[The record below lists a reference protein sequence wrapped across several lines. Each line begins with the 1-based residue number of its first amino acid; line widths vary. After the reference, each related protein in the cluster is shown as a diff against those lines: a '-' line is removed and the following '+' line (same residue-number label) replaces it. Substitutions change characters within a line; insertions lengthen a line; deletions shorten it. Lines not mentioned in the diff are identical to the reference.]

1 MKKNLPYA
9 LIVALGVVV
18 DQITKAIITAEIPHL
33 GTRPVIP
40 GFFSLTLVHNR
51 GAIFG
56 LGSRTS
62 NPVLTVLLMAAAL
75 AALGL
80 VIYYFFKT
88 PSDERL
94 TKVSLSLILAGALG
108 NQIDRLIRGYVVDFL
123 DFYVKSQHWPFFNVA
138 DLCIS
143 VGAVLLLI
151 SLIRRKPACTPSSS
165 NSDL

>member
-18 DQITKAIITAEIPHL
+18 DQVTKAVITAEIPHL
-33 GTRPVIP
+33 ASRTVIP
-40 GFFSLTLVHNR
+40 GFFNLTLVHNR

-62 NPVLTVLLMAAAL
+62 SPVLTALLMAAAL

-80 VIYYFFKT
+80 VVYYFFKT

-94 TKVSLSLILAGALG
+94 TKVALSLILAGALG
-108 NQIDRLIRGYVVDFL
+108 NQVDRLIRGHVVDFL
-123 DFYVKSQHWPFFNVA
+123 DLYIKNQHWPFFNVA
-138 DLCIS
+138 DSCIS
-143 VGAVLLLI
+143 IGAVLLLI
-151 SLIRRKPACTPSSS
+151 SLVRRKPSCTPSS
-165 NSDL
+165 